1 MNANHLS
8 LGSTINS
15 SLIPPFLVKQD
26 KRVALEQPIPR
37 SREERR
43 WKGWSGTPYIF
54 ITDRLKF
61 SRDHVSFLFFFF
73 FLYRIV
79 YSEFEVGWMEKII
92 LLKMFEE
99 KESVWKNNNFER
111 MLFIQM

>member
-1 MNANHLS
+1 M
-8 LGSTINS
+8 
-15 SLIPPFLVKQD
+15 
-26 KRVALEQPIPR
+26 
-37 SREERR
+37 
-43 WKGWSGTPYIF
+43 
-54 ITDRLKF
+54 
-61 SRDHVSFLFFFF
+61 SFLFFFF